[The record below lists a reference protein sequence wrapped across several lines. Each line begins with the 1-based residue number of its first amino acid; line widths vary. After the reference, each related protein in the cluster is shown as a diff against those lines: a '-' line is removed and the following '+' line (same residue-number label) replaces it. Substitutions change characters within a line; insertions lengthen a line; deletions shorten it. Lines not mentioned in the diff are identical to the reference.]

1 MQQTQARP
9 AGGLLAALIRFVHAR
24 WKRLVVLFGGVL
36 VPLLAFGDLAEDV
49 WVGGVF
55 QWDAPILRYLHS
67 FSTPARDAAMEAV
80 SLAGYEFGVIPLAAI
95 VFLALVVMRRRGDA
109 LFFGVAIG
117 GTGVLNQSGK
127 MFFQRS
133 RPDLWLS
140 PAPAPEHTFSF
151 PSGHAMGSMALV
163 AALAVLAW
171 PTRWRW
177 WVIAIGGLF
186 TFVVGVSRVYLGV
199 HYPSDVLAGWSASL
213 AWVVGLSMV
222 AYGRAGKPVR
232 QATPVAAG
240 RDPAPSPDRTDT
252 ADVRARDGNR

>member
-1 MQQTQARP
+1 MQQTQVRP
-9 AGGLLAALIRFVHAR
+9 ASGLLAALVRFVHAR
-24 WKRLVVLFGGVL
+24 WKRLAVLFGGVL

-67 FSTPARDAAMEAV
+67 FSTPARDAAMEVV

-95 VFLALVVMRRRGDA
+95 VFLALLARGRRGDV
-109 LFFGVAIG
+109 LFFGVAMA

-127 MFFQRS
+127 MFFRRA
-133 RPDLWLS
+133 RPELWLS
-140 PAPAPEHTFSF
+140 PAPEHTFSF

-186 TFVVGVSRVYLGV
+186 TFVVGLSRVYLGV

-222 AYGRAGKPVR
+222 AYGRAGKPVE

-240 RDPAPSPDRTDT
+240 RDPVEPAAPKDE
-252 ADVRARDGNR
+252 VR